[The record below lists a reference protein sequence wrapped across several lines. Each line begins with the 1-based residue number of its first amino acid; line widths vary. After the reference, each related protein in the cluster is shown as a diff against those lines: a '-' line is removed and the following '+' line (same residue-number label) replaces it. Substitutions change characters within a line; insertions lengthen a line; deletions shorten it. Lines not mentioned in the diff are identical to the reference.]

1 MSPTKKHI
9 TSAVSR
15 GNGMIDVSGKDVT
28 RRAARASARLSMNP
42 KTFKILVENGSPKGD
57 VWETAKVAGILA
69 AKSTP
74 FLIPMCHPLGISKVG
89 IRFDVDKKRHA
100 VGVTSE
106 VVCLGRTGVEME
118 ALTACAVAA
127 LTIYDMMKWV
137 DREMVVSEVKLLYK
151 SGGKS
156 GTFIR
161 KNRA

>member
-1 MSPTKKHI
+1 MSPTRKYI
-9 TSAVSR
+9 DSAVSR

-28 RRAARASARLSMNP
+28 RRTARASARLSMNP
-42 KTFKILVENGSPKGD
+42 KTFKILVEKGSPKGD

-69 AKSTP
+69 AKSTS
-74 FLIPMCHPLGISKVG
+74 FLIPMCHSLSISKVG
-89 IRFDVDKKRHA
+89 IRFDLDKKRHA
-100 VGVTSE
+100 VGVASE

-127 LTIYDMMKWV
+127 LTVYDMMKWA

-161 KNRA
+161 KDHA